1 MEVKVFQIRISEEF
15 QLVDEKLIR
24 NFVKRCE
31 VLKIDT
37 QLVKDEINYWSVLIF
52 YNEIENYVEKPDFI
66 DTIANRKWIVKQYH
80 KYNPK
85 DNIVVSENLN
95 IIEQPS
101 EIELII
107 YRKLKEWREKK
118 AEDSYLPPY
127 GILKN
132 SQLMSI
138 ARHLPNNLEDL
149 ENVNEIAKDEIEQ
162 FGEEILVMLENI
174 LTENLQ

>member
-1 MEVKVFQIRISEEF
+1 MEGKIFKIRISDEF

-24 NFVKRCE
+24 DFVKRNE
-31 VLKIDT
+31 ILKIDT

-52 YNEIENYVEKPDFI
+52 YNEIENYIETPDFI
-66 DTIANRKWIVKQYH
+66 DTIENRKWIIKQYH

-95 IIEQPS
+95 IIQQPS
-101 EIELII
+101 ELELMI
-107 YRKLKEWREKK
+107 YRKLKEWREEKT
-118 AEDSYLPPY
+118 ENSNLPPY
-127 GILKN
+127 VILKN

-149 ENVNEIAKDEIEQ
+149 ENVNEIAKAEIEQ
-162 FGEEILVMLENI
+162 FGEEILVMLQSI

>member
-1 MEVKVFQIRISEEF
+1 MEVKIFKIRLSEEF
-15 QLVDEKLIR
+15 QLVDEKLIHD
-24 NFVKRCE
+24 FVKRCE
-31 VLKIDT
+31 ILKIDT
-37 QLVKDEINYWSVLIF
+37 QLVKDKINYWSVLIF

-66 DTIANRKWIVKQYH
+66 DTVENRKWIIKQYH

-101 EIELII
+101 EIELRI
-107 YRKLKEWREKK
+107 YRKLKEWREEK
-118 AEDSYLPPY
+118 AEDSALPPY
-127 GILKN
+127 VILKN

-138 ARHLPNNLEDL
+138 ARHLPNTLEDL
-149 ENVNEIAKDEIEQ
+149 ENVNEIAKAEIEQ
-162 FGEEILVMLENI
+162 FGEEILVILENI